1 MDVEWP
7 VEIEPLG
14 PVAVGTVL
22 WRWAGQV
29 NVTIVVKACFA
40 LEPGGVM
47 RVCAPE
53 PLRVADEHFGGQ
65 PTRSICGAREIAPQL
80 AACDVTLVGH
90 AYAPQ
95 GGATRMAVRLAMNRD
110 GHTVLDK
117 TLHVYGDR
125 GPDGEPA
132 RFEVMPLEHERALG
146 GIGFADNPLGV
157 GAPGSP
163 ERKPNLVAVDAPG
176 TRVAV
181 LAPIP
186 AMFPARRKLLRGL
199 PRRKVESLLA
209 ELPDDFDWSYFQAA
223 PEDQRLQVLRG
234 DEWLGL
240 DGLHPTVP
248 RLQTRLP
255 GLRGWAR
262 VLGHERVGA
271 PDTVPLR
278 ADMLHIEPDR
288 NCCTLVCRGGFPLVD
303 EAGARRIRVLGT
315 LAPLG
320 AAITWPAEPAAPA
333 RVAVAPRRAAVP
345 VPAGPVGMAT
355 VATLPD
361 RGEHLG
367 TVAPF
372 KLAPADGPRQGYRPV
387 EPLPGAPWSAAAPAS
402 CPGGRAVPRPVEGES
417 ETMQLDLG
425 TANDAV
431 RDATRLAA
439 EALGF
444 GADGAPARSSPEP
457 PGVAPPAARAA
468 ELEAVAEADA
478 ARRRTAELEAA
489 AAERAAAEAEA
500 RRVAEA
506 ERFQTEQEA
515 ARQVQLSRAEEERRH
530 KRDAAQAL

>member
-1 MDVEWP
+1 MDVVWP
-7 VEIEPLG
+7 VDIEPLG

-22 WRWAGQV
+22 WRWAGRV

-90 AYAPQ
+90 AYAPA
-95 GGATRMAVRLAMNRD
+95 GGATRMAVRLAMSRD

-125 GPDGEPA
+125 GLDGEPA

-163 ERKPNLVAVDAPG
+163 ERQPNLVAVDAPG
-176 TRVAV
+176 TKVAV
-181 LAPIP
+181 LAPVP

-199 PRRKVESLLA
+199 ARRKVESLLA

-303 EAGARRIRVLGT
+303 EGAARRIRVLGT

-320 AAITWPAEPAAPA
+320 AAVTWPAERMPPAQ
-333 RVAVAPRRAAVP
+333 VVVVPRRAAAP
-345 VPAGPVGMAT
+345 APAGHVGMAT
-355 VATLPD
+355 AATLPD
-361 RGEHLG
+361 RGAHLG

-372 KLAPADGPRQGYRPV
+372 KITPADGVGRGYRPV
-387 EPLPGAPWSAAAPAS
+387 EPLPGAPWSHAAPAAR
-402 CPGGRAVPRPVEGES
+402 PGGRAVVRPVEGES

-425 TANDAV
+425 TASDAV
-431 RDATRLAA
+431 RDATRVAA
-439 EALGF
+439 EALGL
-444 GADGAPARSSPEP
+444 GADVAPARPSPEP
-457 PGVAPPAARAA
+457 PPLAPRAARAA
-468 ELEAVAEADA
+468 ELE
-478 ARRRTAELEAA
+478 

-500 RRVAEA
+500 RRAAEA

-515 ARQVQLSRAEEERRH
+515 ARQVQLARAEEERRH
-530 KRDAAQAL
+530 KRDAAQALKSNLYGSFKRKT